1 MDKDGFVNFLKEV
14 YFYFAIFIKYTNFI
28 YIVFF
33 LLIAILLLSFFFL
46 YPEYKPNFS
55 EVC

>member
-33 LLIAILLLSFFFL
+33 LLIAILLLFFFL